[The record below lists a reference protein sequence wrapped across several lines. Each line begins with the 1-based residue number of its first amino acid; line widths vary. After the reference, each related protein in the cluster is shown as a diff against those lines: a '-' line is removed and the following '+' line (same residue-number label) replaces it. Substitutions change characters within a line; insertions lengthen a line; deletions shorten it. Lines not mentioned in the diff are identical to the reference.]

1 MGSIIRTLKKINKNT
16 YMIQKE
22 VRKMKK
28 WKIYIDGQWI
38 DTPDKIDVVNP
49 ATNEVF
55 ASVPNG
61 GTAEA
66 EKAVD
71 GAYEA
76 FKTWSKKTAAERGAY
91 LFKWHQLIDQ
101 EKEEI
106 GALMTKEQGKPIQ
119 EAIGEVNYANSFIS
133 WYAEEGKRIYGET
146 IPASDQKKRILVQ
159 KQPVGVM
166 AAITPWNFPAAM
178 ITRKVAPALAA
189 GCTAVIKP
197 AELTPLT
204 ALRLVELAE
213 EAGIPKGVINI
224 VTGDAKAIGEAW
236 MKDGR
241 VRKISFT
248 GSTEVGKLLMRQAA
262 DTVKKVSLE
271 LGGHAPFIVTAN
283 ANIEKAVQGLIA
295 SKFRNAGQTCVCANR
310 VYVHESVVDSFVDSF
325 TKVVAKFKVGNGL
338 EDGVDIGPLI
348 NERAIDKVLT
358 QLKDAT
364 EKGAE
369 IATGGHKLEGKHGF
383 FIEPTV
389 LVNVTDDMLC
399 MNEETFGP
407 LAPIATFQ
415 TVEEV
420 IERANNTPYG
430 LAAYV
435 YSEHIGEAIQISEGL
450 EYGIVGLNDG
460 LPSVAQAPFGG
471 FKESGLGRE
480 GGHFGIEEYLEVK
493 YISIGL

>member
-1 MGSIIRTLKKINKNT
+1 M
-16 YMIQKE
+16 
-22 VRKMKK
+22 
-28 WKIYIDGQWI
+28 YIDGEWT
-38 DTPDKIDVVNP
+38 DTIEKIDVVNP
-49 ATNEVF
+49 ATNEKF
-55 ASVPNG
+55 ATVPNG
-61 GTAEA
+61 GTQEA
-66 EKAVD
+66 IKAVD
-71 GAYEA
+71 AAHEA
-76 FKTWSKKTAAERGAY
+76 FKNWSKLTAAERGDY
-91 LFKWHQLIDQ
+91 LMKWHQLIDQ
-101 EKEEI
+101 AKDEI
-106 GALMTKEQGKPIQ
+106 GALMTKEQGKPLQ

-146 IPASDQKKRILVQ
+146 IPASDSKKRILVQ
-159 KQPVGVM
+159 KQPVGVI

-204 ALRLVELAE
+204 ALKIVELAE
-213 EAGIPKGVINI
+213 QAGIPKGVINI

-271 LGGHAPFIVTAN
+271 LGGHAPFIVTEN

-295 SKFRNAGQTCVCANR
+295 SKYRNAGQTCVCANR
-310 VYVHESVVDSFVDSF
+310 IYVHGAIIDAFVDAF
-325 TKVVAKFKVGNGL
+325 TKAVAEFKVGNGL
-338 EDGVDIGPLI
+338 EEGVNIGPLI
-348 NERAIDKVLT
+348 DERAVNKVVA

-364 EKGAE
+364 EKGAKVA
-369 IATGGHKLEGKHGF
+369 IGGNKVEDLKGF

-389 LVNVTDDMLC
+389 LVDVTDDMLC

-435 YSEHIGEAIQISEGL
+435 FSENISEAVQISEGL

-471 FKESGLGRE
+471 YKQSGLGRE
-480 GGHFGIEEYLEVK
+480 GGHYGIEEYLEVK
-493 YISIGL
+493 YISIGLS